1 MKGVHIK
8 LGRLFL
14 CLMIVFTNHFQF
26 FRINTVRNCSVF
38 HIFYALFKV
47 KPAHLAELFF
57 LYLEFFCF
65 SVHPQ
70 QVYIADLIEAEAAH
84 WNLLTEKYARMME
97 STAPERYAELA
108 DMLPKRS
115 KERIQ
120 MQEEMIARQIRWE
133 EDFAAKFPGVASTG
147 RVIHTSEDTP
157 WDTSIETYARG
168 EISTYSDRTVG
179 LLKKL
184 YDQMAIDQENLS
196 EKTLR
201 NMTALYGYESL
212 EEAEKQQRARLER

>member
-1 MKGVHIK
+1 MEEREALIDEVIEREWEQFQNVQNEG
-8 LGRLFL
+8 GRASCQDDHETFVI
-14 CLMIVFTNHFQF
+14 MRKSQF
-26 FRINTVRNCSVF
+26 MNWTQ
-38 HIFYALFKV
+38 
-47 KPAHLAELFF
+47 EL
-57 LYLEFFCF
+57 LE
-65 SVHPQ
+65 SYRQ
-70 QVYIADLIEAEAAH
+70 DLIEAEAAH

-108 DMLPKRS
+108 DILPKRS

-120 MQEEMIARQIRWE
+120 MQEEMIAQQIRWE

-184 YDQMAIDQENLS
+184 YDQMAADHENLS

-201 NMTALYGYESL
+201 NMTVLYGYESL

>member
-1 MKGVHIK
+1 MQDKKEMQDKMKEREALIDEVIEREWEQFQYVQNEG
-8 LGRLFL
+8 GRADCQDDHETFVI
-14 CLMIVFTNHFQF
+14 MRKSQF
-26 FRINTVRNCSVF
+26 MNWTQ
-38 HIFYALFKV
+38 
-47 KPAHLAELFF
+47 EL
-57 LYLEFFCF
+57 LE
-65 SVHPQ
+65 SYRQ
-70 QVYIADLIEAEAAH
+70 DLIEAEAAH

-108 DMLPKRS
+108 DILPKRS

-120 MQEEMIARQIRWE
+120 MQEEMIAQQIRWE
-133 EDFAAKFPGVASTG
+133 EDFAARFPGVASTG

-184 YDQMAIDQENLS
+184 YDQMTTDQENLS

>member
-1 MKGVHIK
+1 MQDKKEMQDKMEEREALIDEVIEREWEQFQYVQNEG
-8 LGRLFL
+8 GRADCQDDHETFVI
-14 CLMIVFTNHFQF
+14 MRKSQF
-26 FRINTVRNCSVF
+26 MNWTQ
-38 HIFYALFKV
+38 
-47 KPAHLAELFF
+47 EL
-57 LYLEFFCF
+57 LE
-65 SVHPQ
+65 SYRQ
-70 QVYIADLIEAEAAH
+70 DLIEAEAAH

-108 DMLPKRS
+108 DILPKRS

-120 MQEEMIARQIRWE
+120 MQEEMIAQQIRWE
-133 EDFAAKFPGVASTG
+133 EDFAARFPGVASTG
-147 RVIHTSEDTP
+147 RLIHTSEDTP

-184 YDQMAIDQENLS
+184 YDQMATDQENLS

-201 NMTALYGYESL
+201 NMTALYGYKSL
-212 EEAEKQQRARLER
+212 EEAEERQRARLER

>member
-1 MKGVHIK
+1 MQDKKEMQDKMEEREALINEVIEREWEQFQYVQNEG
-8 LGRLFL
+8 GRADCQDDHETFVI
-14 CLMIVFTNHFQF
+14 MRKSQF
-26 FRINTVRNCSVF
+26 MNWTQ
-38 HIFYALFKV
+38 
-47 KPAHLAELFF
+47 EL
-57 LYLEFFCF
+57 LE
-65 SVHPQ
+65 SYRQ
-70 QVYIADLIEAEAAH
+70 DLIEAEAAH

-108 DMLPKRS
+108 DILPKRS

-120 MQEEMIARQIRWE
+120 MQEEMIAQQIRWE

-184 YDQMAIDQENLS
+184 YDQMAADHENLS

>member
-1 MKGVHIK
+1 MQDKKEMQDKMEEREALIDEVIEREWEQFQYVQNEG
-8 LGRLFL
+8 GRANCQDDHETFVI
-14 CLMIVFTNHFQF
+14 MRKSQF
-26 FRINTVRNCSVF
+26 MNWTQ
-38 HIFYALFKV
+38 
-47 KPAHLAELFF
+47 EL
-57 LYLEFFCF
+57 LE
-65 SVHPQ
+65 SYRQ
-70 QVYIADLIEAEAAH
+70 DLIEAEAAH

-108 DMLPKRS
+108 DILPKRS

-120 MQEEMIARQIRWE
+120 MQEEMIAQQIRWE

-184 YDQMAIDQENLS
+184 YDQMAADHENLS

>member
-1 MKGVHIK
+1 MQDKKEMQDKMEEREALIDEVIEREWEQFQYVQNEG
-8 LGRLFL
+8 GRTSCQDDHETFVI
-14 CLMIVFTNHFQF
+14 MRKSQF
-26 FRINTVRNCSVF
+26 MNWTQ
-38 HIFYALFKV
+38 
-47 KPAHLAELFF
+47 EL
-57 LYLEFFCF
+57 LE
-65 SVHPQ
+65 SYRQ
-70 QVYIADLIEAEAAH
+70 DLIEAEAAH

-108 DMLPKRS
+108 DILPKRS

-120 MQEEMIARQIRWE
+120 MQEEMIAQQIRWE

-184 YDQMAIDQENLS
+184 YDQMAADHENLS

>member
-1 MKGVHIK
+1 MQDKKEMQDKMEEREALIDEVIEREGEQFQYVQNEG
-8 LGRLFL
+8 GRASCQDDHETFVI
-14 CLMIVFTNHFQF
+14 MRKSQF
-26 FRINTVRNCSVF
+26 MNWTQ
-38 HIFYALFKV
+38 
-47 KPAHLAELFF
+47 EL
-57 LYLEFFCF
+57 LE
-65 SVHPQ
+65 SYRQ
-70 QVYIADLIEAEAAH
+70 DLIEAEAAH

-108 DMLPKRS
+108 DILPKRS

-120 MQEEMIARQIRWE
+120 MQEEMIAQQIRWE

-147 RVIHTSEDTP
+147 RVIHTSEDTL

-184 YDQMAIDQENLS
+184 YDQMAADHENLS

>member
-1 MKGVHIK
+1 MQDKKEMQDKMEEREALIDEVIEREWEQFQYVQNEG
-8 LGRLFL
+8 GRANCQDDHETFVI
-14 CLMIVFTNHFQF
+14 MRKSQF
-26 FRINTVRNCSVF
+26 MNWTQ
-38 HIFYALFKV
+38 
-47 KPAHLAELFF
+47 EL
-57 LYLEFFCF
+57 LE
-65 SVHPQ
+65 SYRQ
-70 QVYIADLIEAEAAH
+70 DLIEAEAAH

-108 DMLPKRS
+108 DILPKRS

-120 MQEEMIARQIRWE
+120 MQEEMIAQQIRWE

-184 YDQMAIDQENLS
+184 YDQMAADHENLS

-212 EEAEKQQRARLER
+212 EEAEKQHRARLER

>member
-1 MKGVHIK
+1 MQDKKEMQDKMEEREALIDEVIEREWEQFQYVQNEG
-8 LGRLFL
+8 GRANCQDDHETFVI
-14 CLMIVFTNHFQF
+14 MRKSQF
-26 FRINTVRNCSVF
+26 MNWTQ
-38 HIFYALFKV
+38 
-47 KPAHLAELFF
+47 EL
-57 LYLEFFCF
+57 LE
-65 SVHPQ
+65 SYRQ
-70 QVYIADLIEAEAAH
+70 DLIEAEAAH

-108 DMLPKRS
+108 DILPKRS

-184 YDQMAIDQENLS
+184 YDQMAADHENLS

>member
-1 MKGVHIK
+1 MQDKKEMQDKMEEREALIDEVIEREWEQFQYVKNEG
-8 LGRLFL
+8 GRASCQDDHETFVI
-14 CLMIVFTNHFQF
+14 MRKSQF
-26 FRINTVRNCSVF
+26 MNWTQ
-38 HIFYALFKV
+38 
-47 KPAHLAELFF
+47 EL
-57 LYLEFFCF
+57 LE
-65 SVHPQ
+65 SYSQ
-70 QVYIADLIEAEAAH
+70 DLIEAEAAH

-108 DMLPKRS
+108 DILPKRS

-120 MQEEMIARQIRWE
+120 MQEEMIAQQIRWE
-133 EDFAAKFPGVASTG
+133 EDFAVKFPGVASTG
-147 RVIHTSEDTP
+147 RMIHTSEDTP

-184 YDQMAIDQENLS
+184 YDQMATDHENLS

>member
-1 MKGVHIK
+1 MQDKKEMQDKMEEREALIDEVIEREWEQFQYVQNEG
-8 LGRLFL
+8 GRADCQDDHETFVI
-14 CLMIVFTNHFQF
+14 MRKSQF
-26 FRINTVRNCSVF
+26 MNWTQ
-38 HIFYALFKV
+38 
-47 KPAHLAELFF
+47 EL
-57 LYLEFFCF
+57 LE
-65 SVHPQ
+65 SYRQ
-70 QVYIADLIEAEAAH
+70 DLIEAEAVH

-108 DMLPKRS
+108 DILPKRS

-120 MQEEMIARQIRWE
+120 MQEEMIAQQIRWE
-133 EDFAAKFPGVASTG
+133 EDFAVKFPGVASTG

-184 YDQMAIDQENLS
+184 YDQMTTDQENLS

>member
-1 MKGVHIK
+1 MQDKKEMQDKMEEREALINEVIEREWEQFQYVQNEG
-8 LGRLFL
+8 GRTSCQDDHETFVI
-14 CLMIVFTNHFQF
+14 MRKSQF
-26 FRINTVRNCSVF
+26 MNWTQ
-38 HIFYALFKV
+38 
-47 KPAHLAELFF
+47 EL
-57 LYLEFFCF
+57 LE
-65 SVHPQ
+65 SYRQ
-70 QVYIADLIEAEAAH
+70 DLIEAEAAH

-108 DMLPKRS
+108 DILPKRS

-120 MQEEMIARQIRWE
+120 MQEEMIAQQIRWE
-133 EDFAAKFPGVASTG
+133 EDFAVKFPGVASTG

-184 YDQMAIDQENLS
+184 YDQMAADHENLS

-212 EEAEKQQRARLER
+212 EKAEKQQRARLER

>member
-1 MKGVHIK
+1 MQDKKEMQDKMEEREALINEVIEREWEQFQYVQNEG
-8 LGRLFL
+8 GRADCQDDHETFVI
-14 CLMIVFTNHFQF
+14 MRKSQF
-26 FRINTVRNCSVF
+26 MNWTQ
-38 HIFYALFKV
+38 
-47 KPAHLAELFF
+47 EL
-57 LYLEFFCF
+57 LE
-65 SVHPQ
+65 SYRQ
-70 QVYIADLIEAEAAH
+70 DLIEAEAAH

-108 DMLPKRS
+108 DILPKRS

-120 MQEEMIARQIRWE
+120 MQEEMIAQQIRWE

-147 RVIHTSEDTP
+147 RVIHTSEDTL

-184 YDQMAIDQENLS
+184 YDQMAADHENLS

>member
-1 MKGVHIK
+1 MQDKMEEREALIDEVIEREWEQFQYVQNEG
-8 LGRLFL
+8 GRADCQDDHETFVI
-14 CLMIVFTNHFQF
+14 MRKSQF
-26 FRINTVRNCSVF
+26 MNWTQ
-38 HIFYALFKV
+38 
-47 KPAHLAELFF
+47 EL
-57 LYLEFFCF
+57 LE
-65 SVHPQ
+65 SYRQ
-70 QVYIADLIEAEAAH
+70 DLIEAEAAH

-108 DMLPKRS
+108 DILPKRS

-120 MQEEMIARQIRWE
+120 MQEEMIAQQIRWE
-133 EDFAAKFPGVASTG
+133 EDFAAKFPGIASAG
-147 RVIHTSEDTP
+147 RVIHTSEDTL

-184 YDQMAIDQENLS
+184 YDQMAADHENLS

>member
-1 MKGVHIK
+1 MNW
-8 LGRLFL
+8 
-14 CLMIVFTNHFQF
+14 TQ
-26 FRINTVRNCSVF
+26 
-38 HIFYALFKV
+38 
-47 KPAHLAELFF
+47 EL
-57 LYLEFFCF
+57 LE
-65 SVHPQ
+65 SYRQ
-70 QVYIADLIEAEAAH
+70 DLIEAEAAH

-108 DMLPKRS
+108 DILPKRS

-120 MQEEMIARQIRWE
+120 MQEEMIAQQIRWE
-133 EDFAAKFPGVASTG
+133 EDFAVKFPGVASTG

-184 YDQMAIDQENLS
+184 YDQMAADHENLS

>member
-1 MKGVHIK
+1 MQDKMEEREALIDEVIEREWEQFQYVQNEG
-8 LGRLFL
+8 GRADCQDDHETFVI
-14 CLMIVFTNHFQF
+14 MRKSQF
-26 FRINTVRNCSVF
+26 MNWTQ
-38 HIFYALFKV
+38 
-47 KPAHLAELFF
+47 EL
-57 LYLEFFCF
+57 LE
-65 SVHPQ
+65 SYRQ
-70 QVYIADLIEAEAAH
+70 DLIEAEAAH

-108 DMLPKRS
+108 DILPKRS

-120 MQEEMIARQIRWE
+120 MQEEMIAQQIRWE
-133 EDFAAKFPGVASTG
+133 EDFAARFPGVASTG

-157 WDTSIETYARG
+157 LDTSIETYARG

-184 YDQMAIDQENLS
+184 YDQMAADHENLS

-212 EEAEKQQRARLER
+212 EAAEECQRARLER

>member
-1 MKGVHIK
+1 MQDKKEMQDKMEEREALIDEVIEREWEQFQYVQNGG
-8 LGRLFL
+8 GRASCQDDHETFVI
-14 CLMIVFTNHFQF
+14 MRKSQF
-26 FRINTVRNCSVF
+26 MNWTQ
-38 HIFYALFKV
+38 
-47 KPAHLAELFF
+47 EL
-57 LYLEFFCF
+57 LE
-65 SVHPQ
+65 SYRQ
-70 QVYIADLIEAEAAH
+70 DLIEAEAAH

-108 DMLPKRS
+108 DILPKRS

-120 MQEEMIARQIRWE
+120 MQEEMIAQQIRWE

-184 YDQMAIDQENLS
+184 YDQMAADHENLS